1 MIRLAWIVLAA
12 VTLYGCASSPD
23 RQSPESFRVVGGAG
37 LPIHGNF
44 CGPNIP
50 ATRGRTEAEQL
61 RELGGIAPQDD
72 IDAQCKAHDMCYV
85 RQPSRKVEC
94 DLALIDGVGA
104 LLERKRKTKREEE
117 FDCDAVA
124 LSIIGYFQTANP
136 AAVKNWADK
145 FVGNAMFQAA
155 WGYTSVGLRVYQVI
169 YVPLVTVL
177 SYPVMAL
184 LGGFDEAN
192 EATGKLWKNT
202 WGGYA
207 DRWQVCNF

>member
-1 MIRLAWIVLAA
+1 MIRMALIFLASAILC
-12 VTLYGCASSPD
+12 GCASSPD
-23 RQSPESFRVVGGAG
+23 RESPENSRVTGGVG
-37 LPIHGNF
+37 LPVHGNF

-50 ATRGRTEAEQL
+50 TTRGRTEAEQL

-85 RQPSRKVEC
+85 RQSSRKTEC

-104 LLERKRKTKREEE
+104 LLERKRKKKREDE

-124 LSIIGYFQTANP
+124 MSIIGYFQTTNP

-145 FVGNAMFQAA
+145 FVGHAMFQAA
-155 WGYTSVGLRVYQVI
+155 WGYTSVGLRIYQII
-169 YVPLVTVL
+169 YVPLATVL
-177 SYPVMAL
+177 LYPTMAYV
-184 LGGFDEAN
+184 GGFDEAN
-192 EATGKLWKNT
+192 KSIGRLWKGA